1 MKVFGKMQRS
11 GKIEVDKDL
20 EEKLGFSLTAMP
32 KNEDNGVE
40 SAGTRKRPTTAA
52 SKRSYAVSGRLCGY
66 RLPGEAKKGSFQA
79 YSKQKANDKIVQ
91 SRNSSTDSKPRR
103 TKRPQSAM
111 PSRRG
116 RGHKGEK
123 LSKTVSGNAR
133 TRPKTAV
140 AAKRKK
146 TSKQKMSKTTSGV
159 ADDSLEGE
167 TAHDIVE
174 KMRQKQTMHLLQV
187 LEEEQQSED
196 KREKT
201 LRSVKDPVE
210 RRRLDKVFA
219 VERAKASERIVRITE
234 DNELVLADKMAQLG
248 LIRRS

>member
-1 MKVFGKMQRS
+1 MKVFDKMQRS

-32 KNEDNGVE
+32 EHDASGVE
-40 SAGTRKRPTTAA
+40 SAATRKRPTTAA
-52 SKRSYAVSGRLCGY
+52 SKRSYAVSGRAVRPQTAGAK
-66 RLPGEAKKGSFQA
+66 RRKEAFKHIANKKQT
-79 YSKQKANDKIVQ
+79 DKIVQ
-91 SRNSSTDSKPRR
+91 SRNSSADSNPRSR
-103 TKRPQSAM
+103 TATKRPQSAM

-116 RGHKGEK
+116 RKGEK
-123 LSKTVSGNAR
+123 LSKTVSSSSR

-146 TSKQKMSKTTSGV
+146 ASKQRMSKTTSDV
-159 ADDSLEGE
+159 ADNSLEGE
-167 TAHDIVE
+167 TAHEIVE

-248 LIRRS
+248 LIR

>member
-1 MKVFGKMQRS
+1 MALKAQLP
-11 GKIEVDKDL
+11 E
-20 EEKLGFSLTAMP
+20 
-32 KNEDNGVE
+32 NGHNCCF
-40 SAGTRKRPTTAA
+40 
-52 SKRSYAVSGRLCGY
+52 KRSYAVSGRASGNGLRPQTAGAK
-66 RLPGEAKKGSFQA
+66 RRKEAFKHIANKKQT
-79 YSKQKANDKIVQ
+79 DKIVQ

-103 TKRPQSAM
+103 TKRLQSAM

-146 TSKQKMSKTTSGV
+146 ASKQRMSKTTSDV
-159 ADDSLEGE
+159 VDNSLEGE
-167 TAHDIVE
+167 TAHEIVE

-219 VERAKASERIVRITE
+219 VERAKASERIVLITE

-248 LIRRS
+248 LIR

>member
-1 MKVFGKMQRS
+1 
-11 GKIEVDKDL
+11 
-20 EEKLGFSLTAMP
+20 
-32 KNEDNGVE
+32 
-40 SAGTRKRPTTAA
+40 
-52 SKRSYAVSGRLCGY
+52 
-66 RLPGEAKKGSFQA
+66 
-79 YSKQKANDKIVQ
+79 
-91 SRNSSTDSKPRR
+91 
-103 TKRPQSAM
+103 M

-140 AAKRKK
+140 ASKRKK
-146 TSKQKMSKTTSGV
+146 ASKQKMSKTTSGV
-159 ADDSLEGE
+159 AEDSLESE

-248 LIRRS
+248 LIR